1 MFTERINC
9 HSSTLLP
16 NVLGCGIIAPFE
28 FLVAVKKEPEMEK
41 RAFQH
46 MASIA
51 MLVICSD
58 SQVQSMFIHLAL
70 SSNPDPFGMHV
81 WL

>member
-1 MFTERINC
+1 MFTEGINC
-9 HSSTLLP
+9 RSSTALHVP
-16 NVLGCGIIAPFE
+16 GCGIIALFE
-28 FLVAVKKEPEMEK
+28 FMWALREAPEGGR

-46 MASIA
+46 MASRA

-58 SQVQSMFIHLAL
+58 SQVQSLFIQLAPL
-70 SSNPDPFGMHV
+70 SNSDPQFGMHV